1 MMQYA
6 VPMRTTVSLAP
17 DVASEVARIRRER
30 GVGLSEAL
38 NDLARRGMAR
48 SKLPDTFV
56 QATYPMGMKVDVAN
70 IGDVLDLLDDR

>member
-6 VPMRTTVSLAP
+6 VLMRTTVSLAP

-38 NDLARRGMAR
+38 NHLARRGMA
-48 SKLPDTFV
+48 SSEPADAFV
-56 QATYPMGMKVDVAN
+56 QATHPMGMKVDVAN